1 MESTSRFQITRVRA
15 YHRQEIMRKG
25 DVINQ
30 RYELLDPLGSGGMAF
45 VWRARDIRLDRPVA
59 VKLIAPQFAQDP
71 EFLVRFFSE
80 GQSVAR
86 INHPNVVS
94 VLDFG
99 EVESRPFL
107 VIEYVAGGSLTEAFE
122 DPLVPE
128 RALELVAE
136 AARGAG
142 AAHALGIVH
151 RDIKPPNILMTERG
165 HAKLADFGIASIAGG
180 EKLTATGAAI
190 GSPHYVS
197 PEQVSGRQ
205 PVPASDVYSL
215 GVVLYE
221 LLTGQKL
228 FEHTNVTALAIAHIE
243 EEPEP
248 PSASVGGVDP
258 ALDALVL
265 RCLEKDPADRFQ
277 DGNELAGAIDSVLSG
292 DADHTTFLPAMH
304 DDDDDDELDHLRS
317 PTGRRVLL
325 GSALALLL
333 AIVIGIALVASGG
346 SPDDSA
352 EADPSVESPGSSRE
366 PDKKPSP
373 SPTTGAATT
382 TTTSTPPGD
391 APEED
396 GTEAGSGSTN
406 GGGGGQPATSAAPSA
421 APSVAASPS
430 PTETDLTEAET
441 STE

>member
-1 MESTSRFQITRVRA
+1 MK
-15 YHRQEIMRKG
+15 KG
-25 DVINQ
+25 DVING

-59 VKLIAPQFAQDP
+59 VKLIAPQFAEDP

-80 GQSVAR
+80 GQSIAQ

-99 EVESRPFL
+99 EAEGRPFL
-107 VIEYVAGGSLTEAFE
+107 VIEYVSGGSLTEAFE
-122 DPLVPE
+122 GPLVPE

-165 HAKLADFGIASIAGG
+165 QAKLADFGIASIAGG
-180 EKLTATGAAI
+180 EKFTATGAAI

-221 LLTGQKL
+221 LVTGQKL
-228 FEHTNVTALAIAHIE
+228 FEHTNVTAIAIAHIE

-248 PSASVGGVDP
+248 PSASVEDVNP

-277 DGNELAGAIDSVLSG
+277 DGNELADAIDSVMSR
-292 DADHTTFLPAMH
+292 DADHTTFMPMLH
-304 DDDDDDELDHLRS
+304 DDEDDELDHLRS

-333 AIVIGIALVASGG
+333 AIVIGVTLVAASG
-346 SPDDSA
+346 SPDESA
-352 EADPSVESPGSSRE
+352 EADSSIESPAASRK
-366 PDKKPSP
+366 PNRKPSP
-373 SPTTGAATT
+373 SPTTSTAATT
-382 TTTSTPPGD
+382 TTSATPSPV
-391 APEED
+391 PEED
-396 GTEAGSGSTN
+396 GAEAGSGSTD
-406 GGGGGQPATSAAPSA
+406 GGGGGGTGGAGGGGQPAPSAAPSA

-430 PTETDLTEAET
+430 PAESGLTEAET

>member
-1 MESTSRFQITRVRA
+1 
-15 YHRQEIMRKG
+15 MRKG
-25 DVINQ
+25 DVING

-45 VWRARDIRLDRPVA
+45 VWRARDVRLDRPVA
-59 VKLIAPQFAQDP
+59 VKLIAPQFADDP

-80 GQSVAR
+80 GQSIAR

-99 EVESRPFL
+99 EVEGRPFL
-107 VIEYVAGGSLTEAFE
+107 VIEYVSGGSLTEAFE
-122 DPLVPE
+122 GPLVPE

-165 HAKLADFGIASIAGG
+165 QAKLADFGIASIAGG
-180 EKLTATGAAI
+180 EKFTATGAAI

-228 FEHTNVTALAIAHIE
+228 FEHTNVTAIAIAHIE

-248 PSASVGGVDP
+248 PSASVEDVDP

-277 DGNELAGAIDSVLSG
+277 DGNELAGAIDSVMSG
-292 DADHTTFLPAMH
+292 DADHTTFMPTTLH
-304 DDDDDDELDHLRS
+304 DDEDDELDHLRT

-333 AIVIGIALVASGG
+333 AIVIGVALVAASG
-346 SPDDSA
+346 SPDESA
-352 EADPSVESPGSSRE
+352 EADPSVESPDASRE
-366 PDKKPSP
+366 PNKRKASA
-373 SPTTGAATT
+373 SPTASTATT
-382 TTTSTPPGD
+382 TTGTTPSA

-396 GTEAGSGSTN
+396 GVEDGSGSTDTGGGGGGTG
-406 GGGGGQPATSAAPSA
+406 GGGGGQPAPSA
-421 APSVAASPS
+421 APSVAPSVAPSPS
-430 PTETDLTEAET
+430 PMETEATEVET

>member
-1 MESTSRFQITRVRA
+1 
-15 YHRQEIMRKG
+15 MRKG
-25 DVINQ
+25 DVING

-45 VWRARDIRLDRPVA
+45 VWGARDIRLDRPVA
-59 VKLIAPQFAQDP
+59 VKLIAPQFAEDP

-99 EVESRPFL
+99 EVEGRPFL
-107 VIEYVAGGSLTEAFE
+107 VIEFVSGGSLNEAFE
-122 DPLVPE
+122 GPLLPE

-165 HAKLADFGIASIAGG
+165 QAKLADFGIASIAGG
-180 EKLTATGAAI
+180 EKFTATGAAI

-228 FEHTNVTALAIAHIE
+228 FEHTNVTAIAIAHIE

-248 PSASVGGVDP
+248 PSASVEDVDP

-277 DGNELAGAIDSVLSG
+277 DGNELADAIDSVMSG
-292 DADHTTFLPAMH
+292 DADHTTFMPMLH
-304 DDDDDDELDHLRS
+304 DDEDDELDHLRS

-333 AIVIGIALVASGG
+333 AIVIGVTLVAASG
-346 SPDDSA
+346 SPDESA
-352 EADPSVESPGSSRE
+352 EADPSVESPAASRE
-366 PDKKPSP
+366 PNRKPSP
-373 SPTTGAATT
+373 SPTASTAATS
-382 TTTSTPPGD
+382 TTSATPSPV
-391 APEED
+391 PEED
-396 GTEAGSGSTN
+396 GAEAGSGSTD
-406 GGGGGQPATSAAPSA
+406 GGGGGGTVGAGGGGQPAPSAAPSA

>member
-1 MESTSRFQITRVRA
+1 MK
-15 YHRQEIMRKG
+15 KG
-25 DVINQ
+25 DVING

-59 VKLIAPQFAQDP
+59 VKLIAPQFAEDP

-80 GQSVAR
+80 GQSIAR

-99 EVESRPFL
+99 EVEGRPFL
-107 VIEYVAGGSLTEAFE
+107 VIEYVSGGSLTEAFE
-122 DPLVPE
+122 GPLVPE

-165 HAKLADFGIASIAGG
+165 QAKLADFGIASIAGG
-180 EKLTATGAAI
+180 EKFTATGAAI

-221 LLTGQKL
+221 LVTGQKL
-228 FEHTNVTALAIAHIE
+228 FEHTNVTAIAIAHIE

-248 PSASVGGVDP
+248 PSASVEDVNP

-277 DGNELAGAIDSVLSG
+277 DGNELADAIDSVMSG
-292 DADHTTFLPAMH
+292 DADHTTFMPMLH
-304 DDDDDDELDHLRS
+304 DDEDDELDHLRS

-333 AIVIGIALVASGG
+333 AIVIGVTLVAASG
-346 SPDDSA
+346 SPDESA
-352 EADPSVESPGSSRE
+352 EADSSIESPAASRK
-366 PDKKPSP
+366 PNRKPSP
-373 SPTTGAATT
+373 SPTTSTAATT
-382 TTTSTPPGD
+382 TTSATPSPV
-391 APEED
+391 PEED
-396 GTEAGSGSTN
+396 GAEAGSGSTD
-406 GGGGGQPATSAAPSA
+406 GGGGGGTGGAGGGGQPAPSAAPSA

-430 PTETDLTEAET
+430 PAESGLTEAET